1 MGELSSAEGT
11 EGSAELEEVRQS
23 NFRFHIEAIILFA
36 LNMYVQDLGLERRK
50 MASFEKYIRI
60 FTADLNIKS
69 AAIGGMSANADYTD
83 TNITNFIAP
92 PSAAGTFNPLPL
104 SQNGVRVKSTDTSVY
119 LNVTKSTYNVSVQTW
134 GLTDTRWSASGKN
147 RTCNAYG
154 SLTTSVTVSVGH
166 RYQIKNTINES
177 GYSCAGLK
185 FCSTN
190 QYNSSTIT
198 GKWSP
203 DYSYESGVIVAG

>member
-1 MGELSSAEGT
+1 ML
-11 EGSAELEEVRQS
+11 
-23 NFRFHIEAIILFA
+23 FR
-36 LNMYVQDLGLERRK
+36 
-50 MASFEKYIRI
+50 
-60 FTADLNIKS
+60 
-69 AAIGGMSANADYTD
+69 
-83 TNITNFIAP
+83 
-92 PSAAGTFNPLPL
+92 
-104 SQNGVRVKSTDTSVY
+104 
-119 LNVTKSTYNVSVQTW
+119 SVQTW

>member
-1 MGELSSAEGT
+1 
-11 EGSAELEEVRQS
+11 
-23 NFRFHIEAIILFA
+23 
-36 LNMYVQDLGLERRK
+36 
-50 MASFEKYIRI
+50 MAKFKRI
-60 FTADLNIKS
+60 VAAVMVAATMTTS
-69 AAIGGMSANADYTD
+69 AIGGMSANADYTD

-203 DYSYESGVIVAG
+203 DYSYESGGIVAG